1 MEAVNLTRSTEWVG
15 SITQSVKEQTY
26 TFATENKFLD
36 KNIKFTVSADV
47 VKTVNYVPTSS
58 TEKDTSIVYSS
69 SNGKYYLWR

>member
-1 MEAVNLTRSTEWVG
+1 MADGNLTRSTEWIG
-15 SITQSVKEQTY
+15 SVTQSVKEQIY
-26 TFATENKFLD
+26 TFSTKNKFLD

-58 TEKDTSIVYSS
+58 TEKDTSIIYSS